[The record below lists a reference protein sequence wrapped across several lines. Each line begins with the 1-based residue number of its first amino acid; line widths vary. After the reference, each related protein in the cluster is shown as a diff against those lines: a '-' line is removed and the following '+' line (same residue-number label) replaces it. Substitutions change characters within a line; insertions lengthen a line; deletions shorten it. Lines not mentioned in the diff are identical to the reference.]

1 MTTTTSTTSKHTSS
15 KRLLSQAVSRFMPKI
30 SLQQRTV
37 PVSALEERLSERNDV
52 KSQLAGLQ
60 SERGRLKENI
70 NRQYTQLRQAREKA
84 EGYKAA
90 VARENSPDGPSYSHQ
105 SLKAAEQE
113 ISRLQKSIEEGD
125 LRLNELD
132 SQAATLQQRIEA
144 LSTGSS
150 EQDVKAYLQA
160 LNKAREELKRLDELI
175 QSTQATSHFDDS
187 HDETLEAL
195 QSAREDV
202 LADIATGD
210 AKPELLHQLDAQIE
224 EMLSDSDGS
233 QVDAITQE
241 RNKHQTLAG
250 LERRRSAIQARYEQ
264 LKAQSAEVTEQ
275 LVIARVEALS
285 EDYLKHA
292 QALQQSYQQ
301 IQGMVGLLTSAV
313 PDTKVRLL
321 PVQWASAMIP
331 ALPLRSFESVQQHDA
346 DNGVLFSGRLA
357 SSPAE
362 RQAVTNEQLEQ
373 LKAMGISELFTQ

>member
-1 MTTTTSTTSKHTSS
+1 MTTTTSKNTSS
-15 KRLLSQAVSRFMPKI
+15 KQLFSQAVSRLMPKI
-30 SLQQRTV
+30 SLPQRMV
-37 PVSALEERLSERNDV
+37 PVSALEARLSERNDV
-52 KSQLAGLQ
+52 KNQLAGLQ

-125 LRLNELD
+125 HRLNELD

-150 EQDVKAYLQA
+150 EQDVKAHLQA
-160 LNKAREELKRLDELI
+160 LNKAREELQRLDELI

-250 LERRRSAIQARYEQ
+250 LERRRSAIQARYDQ

-301 IQGMVGLLTSAV
+301 IQGIVGLLTSAV

-331 ALPLRSFESVQQHDA
+331 ALPLKSFEGVQQHDA